1 MVQTYGSGDSG
12 SGDVVERPDQAAL
25 PDRRGDLLEG
35 GGRRGGSWQACLLPR
50 GGHGAPD
57 LREILRGL
65 VVHYTH
71 HEGERKMFVCKNQ
84 NYLKNKAEIKNHKK
98 IKTKGRRLR
107 KKDLGKIKWDAA
119 SVPHDKCR
127 EDYAATHVTRQK
139 DRGIEL
145 RGKILKILRGK
156 KKKGV
161 ENSQAVTRQ

>member
-1 MVQTYGSGDSG
+1 MVQTYGGGDSS

-98 IKTKGRRLR
+98 N
-107 KKDLGKIKWDAA
+107 KDE
-119 SVPHDKCR
+119 R
-127 EDYAATHVTRQK
+127 
-139 DRGIEL
+139 
-145 RGKILKILRGK
+145 
-156 KKKGV
+156 
-161 ENSQAVTRQ
+161 

>member
-98 IKTKGRRLR
+98 NKRR
-107 KKDLGKIKWDAA
+107 K
-119 SVPHDKCR
+119 V
-127 EDYAATHVTRQK
+127 EDYVKGPRENKMGRGISTTRQMS
-139 DRGIEL
+139 RGL
-145 RGKILKILRGK
+145 RGNTCDATKRPWY
-156 KKKGV
+156 
-161 ENSQAVTRQ
+161 